1 MAIGG
6 SFFTCPSN
14 AMLAVA
20 TTVKLIAEIAL
31 LALFGQWVVSLL
43 AGPAPERNPFY
54 RLLQLLG
61 RPWVQ
66 AARWLSPQLVLDRHV
81 PLVAFLALLFVW
93 AGAALAKV
101 SFCLQIG
108 MALCK

>member
-1 MAIGG
+1 MTIGG
-6 SFFTCPSN
+6 TFFTGPFT
-14 AMLAVA
+14 AMLAAA
-20 TTVKLIAEIAL
+20 TTVKLLAEIAL
-31 LALFGQWVVSLL
+31 LALFGQWVVGLL

-61 RPWVQ
+61 RPWVR

-93 AGAALAKV
+93 GAAAFANV
-101 SFCLQIG
+101 SICLQIG
-108 MALCK
+108 VALCK

>member
-1 MAIGG
+1 MTIEGL
-6 SFFTCPSN
+6 SFTCPPN

-20 TTVKLIAEIAL
+20 TTVKLLAEIAL
-31 LALFGQWVVSLL
+31 LALFGQWVVGWL

-61 RPWVQ
+61 RPWVRV
-66 AARWLSPQLVLDRHV
+66 ARWLSPQLVLDRHV
-81 PLVAFLALLFVW
+81 PLVAFLVLMFVW

-101 SFCLQIG
+101 SICLQIG
-108 MALCK
+108 VALCK